1 VRIAFLTHEPFHPPS
16 GGGSA
21 EAVYL
26 VREFVQRGHAVDLFC
41 PDFENRAAVAAEF
54 GVTIHPFQGWK
65 MGRYT
70 PLRNLKYLLY
80 PIALTKQVESV
91 VQAPDGPGLPD
102 LLFSQHTIASV
113 AAGRLKARLNRP
125 TVFNFLDCLTGFME
139 TWPAWKAPRP
149 LVRLLT
155 RFELGMPSRYAANG
169 ILTVSTPLAERF
181 ARAGFPAH
189 QIRAIQYGYD
199 ASLFRPNPALTSQR
213 SPNDPPVVVMHGSF
227 DQHHLGPIART
238 AVARIAAAVPGVVF
252 RLVGKET
259 AGLKAFVGAMRSQV
273 PGIRI
278 ECTGFIPYA
287 SVPHQLQT
295 ADVGIVPYE
304 PSTGT
309 HCAFVAK
316 AVEYLGCGLPVV
328 STSLENLCRHFA
340 EEPAIRFAGF
350 DGEAFARSVIEVLKL
365 PRAERDRMGLAAS
378 ARVAATLDWSRVT
391 AHAAEFVE
399 SVLIPSQR
407 ANGLGS
413 RART

>member
-1 VRIAFLTHEPFHPPS
+1 MRIAFLTHEPFYPPS

-26 VREFVQRGHAVDLFC
+26 VREFVGRGHAVDLFC
-41 PDFENRAAVAAEF
+41 PDFENREAVAAEF
-54 GVTIHPFQGWK
+54 GVTIHPFQRWK

-80 PIALTKQVESV
+80 PTALVSQVLSV
-91 VQAPDGPGLPD
+91 VQAPGGPGLPD
-102 LLFSQHTIASV
+102 LVFSQHTIASV
-113 AAGRLKARLNRP
+113 TAGRLKARLNRP

-139 TWPAWKAPRP
+139 TWPAWIAPRP

-155 RFELGMPSRYAANG
+155 RFEFGMPSRYAADG

-181 ARAGFPAH
+181 ASAGFPAH

-199 ASLFRPNPALTSQR
+199 ASLFRPDPALSSRR
-213 SPNDPPVVVMHGSF
+213 SPNDSPVVVMHGSF

-238 AVARIAAAVPGVVF
+238 AVARIAGAVPGVIF
-252 RLVGKET
+252 RFVGKET
-259 AGLKAFVGAMRSQV
+259 PGLQAFVAAMKNQV
-273 PGIRI
+273 PGIRF
-278 ECTGFIPYA
+278 ECTGFVPYA
-287 SVPHQLQT
+287 SVPRQLLT

-304 PSTGT
+304 SSTGT

-328 STSLENLCRHFA
+328 STSLENLSRHFA
-340 EEPAIRFAGF
+340 DEPAIRFAGF
-350 DGEAFARSVIEVLKL
+350 DGETLARSVIEVLKL

-378 ARVAATLDWSRVT
+378 RRVAATLDWSRVT
-391 AHAAEFVE
+391 ANAAEFVE
-399 SVLIPSQR
+399 SVLGQR

-413 RART
+413 RSRT